1 MSAILIDN
9 LTKRSRRET
18 LLDNLNLEVLD
29 GEFYTLLGTK
39 DSGKETLT
47 KILMGILKANSG
59 QALIYDMD
67 TFKES
72 KEIKE
77 SVSFVSKE
85 IFLPDNMRAMSVFK
99 KTLASHNLKS
109 TEDIDLLAKYFDFD
123 PRYKF
128 GEMNERERKL
138 LQIINALIIRP
149 RLIILDDPTNS
160 LNADDKDLLF
170 SHLVNINRGE
180 GTTVFLLTDSLIE
193 AKKYSKRIAYMY
205 KGQIKDVE
213 FNNEKTTYDKILKID
228 NYRGNLSYFTQAG
241 ARLIKDSD
249 AQTILYYDGD
259 LTKLSEVIYDE
270 RLENYTLENANL
282 EDKLCAYYEDA
293 KFKEIRKKD
302 NIKKTDFT
310 ESKDISVNTNIP
322 QENIDNDKTFIKD
335 APIENNIDAENNQ
348 NNKSEEIFSTSE
360 NANDDFQNTNIIL
373 GDKNDTSSASNQDT
387 IVIKKGKEIDL
398 SDKKEDQEWYFQWNL
413 KITLQNLLHGQ

>member
-109 TEDIDLLAKYFDFD
+109 TEDIDLLAK
-123 PRYKF
+123 
-128 GEMNERERKL
+128 
-138 LQIINALIIRP
+138 
-149 RLIILDDPTNS
+149 
-160 LNADDKDLLF
+160 
-170 SHLVNINRGE
+170 
-180 GTTVFLLTDSLIE
+180 
-193 AKKYSKRIAYMY
+193 
-205 KGQIKDVE
+205 
-213 FNNEKTTYDKILKID
+213 
-228 NYRGNLSYFTQAG
+228 
-241 ARLIKDSD
+241 
-249 AQTILYYDGD
+249 
-259 LTKLSEVIYDE
+259 
-270 RLENYTLENANL
+270 
-282 EDKLCAYYEDA
+282 
-293 KFKEIRKKD
+293 
-302 NIKKTDFT
+302 
-310 ESKDISVNTNIP
+310 
-322 QENIDNDKTFIKD
+322 
-335 APIENNIDAENNQ
+335 
-348 NNKSEEIFSTSE
+348 
-360 NANDDFQNTNIIL
+360 
-373 GDKNDTSSASNQDT
+373 
-387 IVIKKGKEIDL
+387 
-398 SDKKEDQEWYFQWNL
+398 
-413 KITLQNLLHGQ
+413 

>member
-1 MSAILIDN
+1 
-9 LTKRSRRET
+9 
-18 LLDNLNLEVLD
+18 
-29 GEFYTLLGTK
+29 
-39 DSGKETLT
+39 
-47 KILMGILKANSG
+47 
-59 QALIYDMD
+59 
-67 TFKES
+67 
-72 KEIKE
+72 
-77 SVSFVSKE
+77 
-85 IFLPDNMRAMSVFK
+85 
-99 KTLASHNLKS
+99 
-109 TEDIDLLAKYFDFD
+109 
-123 PRYKF
+123 
-128 GEMNERERKL
+128 MNERERKL

-322 QENIDNDKTFIKD
+322 QENIDNDKTFIKEE
-335 APIENNIDAENNQ
+335 PIENNIDAENNQ

-398 SDKKEDQEWYFQWNL
+398 SDKKEDQE
-413 KITLQNLLHGQ
+413 